1 MSLVAV
7 RNQPSRKASRKQK
20 RIQRRGTPLSPDSVS
35 DEKGSA
41 FKAFSGNSR
50 GGLFWVGLVFTLH
63 VTGLA
68 ALFDP
73 ATGIFDIAPLIDQD
87 WGLHFHHLK
96 SLEAFWRQDR
106 SLWGYN
112 PFFMSGYPSNTIQDL
127 SIKFFEFV
135 SIGLSAIALK
145 PIQWFKIT
153 AFLSAAS
160 VPWLAYFAARNLFE
174 QDDVKNIAAPS
185 AALLGTIYW
194 WNSLPREMFFYGM
207 VGYPAAAYLSL
218 LGVSLFYRI
227 AKHPASWSPAH
238 LGWLLFAITIL
249 PLHVQSALILLPA
262 LLSLLIAQPNLL
274 KPNLALWIMAAGMIS
289 LLANLIWLVPA
300 FTHRHD
306 DVSSAIVEQLS
317 LFVSADPLT
326 FFKDYLGP
334 NKYWSFRSSFWEKG
348 GRLALLLLGLLGLS
362 QLWRGEHKP
371 LGAML
376 IGTALTLFAVAYF
389 GSLIPLLKGWQ
400 PLRFKIPYDL
410 VLVLAAAYSIARW
423 ATDRRSALRA
433 YVVPILLLAGGVT
446 FLVNLATTESLG
458 KLMLRTQIRPELS
471 AMIDWIERETPTDA
485 RLLFE
490 ESGDETGF
498 VYDGMYLSSFIPH
511 WTDRQLIGGPIN
523 LYNDRHHFAE
533 FHSGKLFKRD
543 IQTLTDNEI
552 RSYFRIYNI
561 GAVVAFHPA
570 SIQRLQSVPGLVS
583 VERRIGLLQL
593 MKVNQPS
600 SWFIQGDGKIK
611 AGFNRLELSGLA
623 GREVTLKYHWIDGL
637 IASPAARI
645 EPVKMAD
652 DPIPFIKIIDPPA
665 ALILRVGS

>member
-1 MSLVAV
+1 MRLVAV
-7 RNQPSRKASRKQK
+7 RNEPSRKASRKQK
-20 RIQRRGTPLSPDSVS
+20 RIQRRGTPLSPGSVS

-50 GGLFWVGLVFTLH
+50 GALFWVGLVFTLH

-73 ATGIFDIAPLIDQD
+73 VTGIFDIAPLIDQD

-135 SIGLSAIALK
+135 SIGLSAVALT

-160 VPWLAYFAARNLFE
+160 VPWVAYFAARNLFE

-218 LGVSLFYRI
+218 LGVSLFYRL

-238 LGWLLFAITIL
+238 LGWILFAIAIL

-274 KPNLALWIMAAGMIS
+274 KPNLVLWIMAAGVIS
-289 LLANLIWLVPA
+289 LLANLTWLVPA

-326 FFKDYLGP
+326 FFEDYLGP
-334 NKYWSFRSSFWEKG
+334 SNYWSFRPSFWEKG
-348 GRLALLLLGLLGLS
+348 VRLALLLLGSLGLL

-376 IGTALTLFAVAYF
+376 IGIALTLFAVAYF
-389 GSLIPLLKGWQ
+389 GSLIPFLKGWQ

-423 ATDRRSALRA
+423 VTDRSSASPA
-433 YVVPILLLAGGVT
+433 YILPILLLGGGA
-446 FLVNLATTESLG
+446 FLINLAATESLG
-458 KLMLRTQIRPELS
+458 KLKLRTQIRPELS

-498 VYDGMYLSSFIPH
+498 VYDGMYLSSFLPH
-511 WTDRQLIGGPIN
+511 LTGRQLIGGPIN

-533 FHSGKLFKRD
+533 FHSGRMFKKD
-543 IQTLTDNEI
+543 VKTLSDDGIKN
-552 RSYFRIYNI
+552 YFRLYNI

-583 VERRIGLLQL
+583 VERRIGPVQL
-593 MKVNQPS
+593 MKVNQPL
-600 SWFIQGDGKIK
+600 SWFMQGDGKIK

-623 GREVTLKYHWIDGL
+623 GREVILKYHWIDGL

-652 DPIPFIKIIDPPA
+652 DPIPFIKIINPPA
-665 ALILRVGS
+665 ALILRAGS

>member
-1 MSLVAV
+1 M
-7 RNQPSRKASRKQK
+7 
-20 RIQRRGTPLSPDSVS
+20 
-35 DEKGSA
+35 
-41 FKAFSGNSR
+41 
-50 GGLFWVGLVFTLH
+50 
-63 VTGLA
+63 A

-73 ATGIFDIAPLIDQD
+73 VTGIFDIAPLIDQD

-112 PFFMSGYPSNTIQDL
+112 PFFMAGYPSNTIQDL
-127 SIKFFEFV
+127 SIKLFE
-135 SIGLSAIALK
+135 LAALALAAVALT

-153 AFLSAAS
+153 AFPSAAS
-160 VPWLAYFAARNLFE
+160 VPWVAYVAARNLFK
-174 QDDVKNIAAPS
+174 QNDVKNIAAPS

-194 WNSLPREMFFYGM
+194 WNSLPREMLFYGM

-238 LGWLLFAITIL
+238 LGWILFAIAIL
-249 PLHVQSALILLPA
+249 PLHIQSALLFLPA

-274 KPNLALWIMAAGMIS
+274 KPNLALWIMAAGVIS
-289 LLANLIWLVPA
+289 LLANLTWLVPA
-300 FTHRHD
+300 LTHRHD

-317 LFVSADPLT
+317 LFVSADPLS

-334 NKYWSFRSSFWEKG
+334 NNYWSFRPSFWEKRV
-348 GRLALLLLGLLGLS
+348 RLALLLLGSLGLL

-376 IGTALTLFAVAYF
+376 IGIALTFFAVAYF
-389 GSLIPLLKGWQ
+389 GSLIPFLKGWQ

-423 ATDRRSALRA
+423 VTDRSSASPA
-433 YVVPILLLAGGVT
+433 YILPILLLGGGA
-446 FLVNLATTESLG
+446 FLINLAATESLG
-458 KLMLRTQIRPELS
+458 KLKLRTQIRPELS
-471 AMIDWIERETPTDA
+471 AVIDWIERETPTDA

-498 VYDGMYLSSFIPH
+498 VYDGMYLSSFLPH
-511 WTDRQLIGGPIN
+511 LTGRQLIGGPIN

-533 FHSGKLFKRD
+533 FHSGRMFKKD
-543 IQTLTDNEI
+543 VKTLSDDGIKN
-552 RSYFRIYNI
+552 YFRLYNI

-583 VERRIGLLQL
+583 VERRIGPVQL
-593 MKVNQPS
+593 MKVNQPL
-600 SWFIQGDGKIK
+600 SWFMQGDGKIK

-623 GREVTLKYHWIDGL
+623 GREVILKYHWIDGL

-652 DPIPFIKIIDPPA
+652 DPIPFIKIINPPA

>member
-1 MSLVAV
+1 MSLVTV
-7 RNQPSRKASRKQK
+7 RNQPSRQQK
-20 RIQRRGTPLSPDSVS
+20 RMQQRGAPLSPGSVS
-35 DEKGSA
+35 DKKSSA
-41 FKAFSGNSR
+41 FKAFSGNFR

-63 VTGLA
+63 VTGLT

-73 ATGIFDIAPLIDQD
+73 LTGIFDIAPLIDQD

-112 PFFMSGYPSNTIQDL
+112 PFFMAGYPSNTIQDL
-127 SIKFFEFV
+127 SVKLFELAALAL
-135 SIGLSAIALK
+135 GAIALT

-160 VPWLAYFAARNLFE
+160 VPWAAYFAARNLFE
-174 QDDVKNIAAPS
+174 KDDVRNIAAPS

-207 VGYPAAAYLSL
+207 IGYPAAAYLSL
-218 LGVSLFYRI
+218 WGVSLFYRI

-238 LGWLLFAITIL
+238 LGWLLFAIAIL
-249 PLHVQSALILLPA
+249 PLHVQSALIFIPA

-274 KPNLALWIMAAGMIS
+274 KPNLVLWIMAVGVIS
-289 LLANLIWLVPA
+289 LSANLSWLVPA
-300 FTHRHD
+300 LTHRHD

-317 LFVSADPLT
+317 LFVSADPVT

-334 NKYWSFRSSFWEKG
+334 NNYWSFRPSFWEKG
-348 GRLALLLLGLLGLS
+348 GRLALLLLGSLGLL
-362 QLWRGEHKP
+362 QLWRGERKP

-389 GSLIPLLKGWQ
+389 GSLIPFLKGWQ
-400 PLRFKIPYDL
+400 PLRFKVPYDL

-423 ATDRRSALRA
+423 ATDRSSASSA
-433 YVVPILLLAGGVT
+433 YILPILLLGGGA
-446 FLVNLATTESLG
+446 FLINLAATESAG
-458 KLMLRTQIRPELS
+458 KLKLRTQIRPELS
-471 AMIDWIERETPTDA
+471 AVIDWIERETPTDA

-498 VYDGMYLSSFIPH
+498 VYDGMYLSSFLPH
-511 WTDRQLIGGPIN
+511 LTGRQLIGGPIN

-533 FHSGKLFKRD
+533 FHSGRMFQKDLK
-543 IQTLTDNEI
+543 TLADDEI
-552 RSYFRIYNI
+552 KNYFRLYNI

-583 VERRIGLLQL
+583 VERRIGPLQL
-593 MKVNQPS
+593 MKVNQPL
-600 SWFIQGDGKIK
+600 SWFIQGDGRIK

-623 GREVTLKYHWIDGL
+623 GREVILKYHWIDGL

-665 ALILRVGS
+665 ALTLRVGS

>member
-1 MSLVAV
+1 MARKNWRRRARAKVSTDRPQLQERIKTHRLNEKTTVVLVSSIFLVHSL
-7 RNQPSRKASRKQK
+7 
-20 RIQRRGTPLSPDSVS
+20 
-35 DEKGSA
+35 
-41 FKAFSGNSR
+41 
-50 GGLFWVGLVFTLH
+50 
-63 VTGLA
+63 GLA
-68 ALFDP
+68 FLFAPLFSLFD
-73 ATGIFDIAPLIDQD
+73 DQPLIDQD

-127 SIKFFEFV
+127 SVKLFE
-135 SIGLSAIALK
+135 LAALALAAVALT

-160 VPWLAYFAARNLFE
+160 APWVVYFAARNLFE
-174 QDDVKNIAAPS
+174 KDDVKNIAAPS

-207 VGYPAAAYLSL
+207 VGYPAAAYLSV
-218 LGVSLFYRI
+218 LGASLFYRI

-238 LGWLLFAITIL
+238 LGWILFAIVIL

-274 KPNLALWIMAAGMIS
+274 KPNLVLWIMAAGVIS
-289 LLANLIWLVPA
+289 LLANLTWLVPA

-334 NKYWSFRSSFWEKG
+334 NNYWSFRPSFSEKG
-348 GRLALLLLGLLGLS
+348 VRLTLLLLGLLGLL

-371 LGAML
+371 LGAVL
-376 IGTALTLFAVAYF
+376 IGTALTFFTVTYF
-389 GSLIPLLKGWQ
+389 GSMIPFLKGWQ

-423 ATDRRSALRA
+423 VTDRPSASPA
-433 YVVPILLLAGGVT
+433 YVVPVLLLGGGA
-446 FLVNLATTESLG
+446 FLINLATTESLG
-458 KLMLRTQIRPELS
+458 KLKLRTQVRPEIS
-471 AMIDWIERETPTDA
+471 AIVDWVRTQSPADA
-485 RLLFE
+485 RVLFE

-511 WTDRQLIGGPIN
+511 WTGRQLIGGPIN

-543 IQTLTDNEI
+543 IQTLADDEI
-552 RSYFRIYNI
+552 KNYLRLYNV

-570 SIQRLQSVPGLVS
+570 SVQRLLSIPGLVT
-583 VERRIGLLQL
+583 VDRQMGPIFL
-593 MKVNQPS
+593 MKVNEPLT
-600 SWFIQGDGKIK
+600 WFLDGDGKVR
-611 AGFNRLELSGLA
+611 AAANRLELSDVRGGELI
-623 GREVTLKYHWIDGL
+623 LKYHWTEGL
-637 IASPAARI
+637 AGIPAVKMV
-645 EPVKMAD
+645 PMKMAD
-652 DPIPFIKIIDPPA
+652 DPIPFIKISNPPA
-665 ALILRVGS
+665 AFTLQIGK

>member
-1 MSLVAV
+1 MRLVAV
-7 RNQPSRKASRKQK
+7 RNEPSRKASRKQK
-20 RIQRRGTPLSPDSVS
+20 RIQRRGAPLSPGSVS

-50 GGLFWVGLVFTLH
+50 GALFWVGLVFTLH

-73 ATGIFDIAPLIDQD
+73 VTGIFDIAPLIDQD

-96 SLEAFWRQDR
+96 SLEAFWLRDR

-112 PFFMSGYPSNTIQDL
+112 PFFMAGYPSNTIQDL
-127 SIKFFEFV
+127 SVKMFE
-135 SIGLSAIALK
+135 LAALALAAVALT

-160 VPWLAYFAARNLFE
+160 VPWVAYVAARNLFK

-218 LGVSLFYRI
+218 LGGSLFYRI
-227 AKHPASWSPAH
+227 AKHPASWNPAY

-249 PLHVQSALILLPA
+249 PLHVQSALIFLPA

-274 KPNLALWIMAAGMIS
+274 KPNLALWIMAAGIIS

-326 FFKDYLGP
+326 FFYYYLCP
-334 NKYWSFRSSFWEKG
+334 SNYWSFRPSFWEKG
-348 GRLALLLLGLLGLS
+348 VRLALLLLGSLGLL

-376 IGTALTLFAVAYF
+376 IGIALTLFAVAYF
-389 GSLIPLLKGWQ
+389 GSLIPFLKGWQ

-423 ATDRRSALRA
+423 VTDRSSASPA
-433 YVVPILLLAGGVT
+433 YILPILLLGGGA
-446 FLVNLATTESLG
+446 FLINLAATESLG
-458 KLMLRTQIRPELS
+458 KLKLRTQIRPELS

-498 VYDGMYLSSFIPH
+498 VYDGMYLSSFLPH
-511 WTDRQLIGGPIN
+511 LTGRQLIGGPIN

-533 FHSGKLFKRD
+533 FHSGRMFKKD
-543 IQTLTDNEI
+543 VKTLSDDGIKN
-552 RSYFRIYNI
+552 YFRLYNI

-583 VERRIGLLQL
+583 VERRIGPVQL
-593 MKVNQPS
+593 MKVNQPL
-600 SWFIQGDGKIK
+600 SWFMQGDGKIK

-623 GREVTLKYHWIDGL
+623 GREVILKYHWIDGL

-652 DPIPFIKIIDPPA
+652 DPIPFIKIINPPA
-665 ALILRVGS
+665 ALILRAGS

>member
-1 MSLVAV
+1 
-7 RNQPSRKASRKQK
+7 
-20 RIQRRGTPLSPDSVS
+20 
-35 DEKGSA
+35 
-41 FKAFSGNSR
+41 
-50 GGLFWVGLVFTLH
+50 
-63 VTGLA
+63 
-68 ALFDP
+68 
-73 ATGIFDIAPLIDQD
+73 
-87 WGLHFHHLK
+87 
-96 SLEAFWRQDR
+96 
-106 SLWGYN
+106 
-112 PFFMSGYPSNTIQDL
+112 MSGYPSNTIQDL

-135 SIGLSAIALK
+135 SIGLSAVALT

-160 VPWLAYFAARNLFE
+160 VPWVAYFAARNLFE

-207 VGYPAAAYLSL
+207 VGYPAAAYLSV
-218 LGVSLFYRI
+218 LGASLFYRI

-238 LGWLLFAITIL
+238 LGWILFAIVIL

-262 LLSLLIAQPNLL
+262 LLSLLIAQPKLL
-274 KPNLALWIMAAGMIS
+274 KPNFALWIMAAGVIS
-289 LLANLIWLVPA
+289 LSANLTWLVPA

-334 NKYWSFRSSFWEKG
+334 NNYWSFRPSFWEKG
-348 GRLALLLLGLLGLS
+348 VRLTLLLLGLLGLL

-371 LGAML
+371 LGAVL
-376 IGTALTLFAVAYF
+376 IGTALTFFTVTYF
-389 GSLIPLLKGWQ
+389 GSMIPFLKGWQ

-423 ATDRRSALRA
+423 VTDRPSASPA
-433 YVVPILLLAGGVT
+433 YVVPVLLLGGGA
-446 FLVNLATTESLG
+446 FLINLATTESLG
-458 KLMLRTQIRPELS
+458 KLKLRTQVRPEIS
-471 AMIDWIERETPTDA
+471 AIVDWVRTQSPADA
-485 RLLFE
+485 RVLFE

-511 WTDRQLIGGPIN
+511 WTGRQLIGGPIN

-543 IQTLTDNEI
+543 IQTLDNDEI
-552 RSYFRIYNI
+552 KNYLRLYNV

-570 SIQRLQSVPGLVS
+570 SIQRLLSIPGLVT
-583 VERRIGLLQL
+583 VDRQIGPIFL
-593 MKVNQPS
+593 MKVDQPLT
-600 SWFIQGDGKIK
+600 WFLQG
-611 AGFNRLELSGLA
+611 AGNVKSGPNRLEISDVRGN
-623 GREVTLKYHWIDGL
+623 EITLKYHWIEGL
-637 IASPAARI
+637 AGSPAVI
-645 EPVKMAD
+645 IIPVKIGE
-652 DPIPFIKIIDPPA
+652 DPIPFIKVVDPPA
-665 ALILRVGS
+665 VFTLQIGK